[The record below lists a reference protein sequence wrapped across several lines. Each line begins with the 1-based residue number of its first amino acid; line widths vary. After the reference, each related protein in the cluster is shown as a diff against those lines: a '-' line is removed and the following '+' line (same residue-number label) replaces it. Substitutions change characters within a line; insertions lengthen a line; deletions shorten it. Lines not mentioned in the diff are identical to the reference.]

1 MRGTPA
7 QIMSHAVVM
16 LVYSGVSRLSD
27 PSVLLQDEGY
37 A

>member
-7 QIMSHAVVM
+7 HIMSHAVVM

-27 PSVLLQDEGY
+27 PSVLLLKKEY